1 MLFREDLIQFTRDL
15 SMQNKSNN
23 TLRKTGLGIAI
34 STLTL
39 FGCTTQQKNYTPSET
54 QSSSILTEAITPTSA
69 SVTADAVAM
78 PAPSHSV
85 ARASY
90 SNQSK
95 ASLRRSPSPPRSN
108 TGGVR
113 VNPFVNLGGS
123 DASSSIAQEDRE
135 KYQKNVVNPVKS
147 VTSEPV
153 STFSIDVDTGSYS
166 NVRRF
171 LNENGRLPPVDA
183 VRIEELIN
191 YFSYNYPQSDSKH
204 PFSVSTETVD
214 SPWKSNAKLI
224 RIGIKANDIQYK
236 QLPPANLVFLIDVS
250 GSMDESNKLPL
261 VKKTLRILTEQL
273 RPQDKVTIVT
283 YSSGEELVLT
293 PTSGKDKDKIL
304 KVINSL
310 QAGGA
315 TSGQRAIQMAYAEAQ
330 KSFLKEGINRI
341 LIATDGDFNVGV
353 SNTETLKGMIAEKRK
368 SGISFSALG
377 YGTDNY
383 NEELMEQ
390 LADVGD
396 GNYSYIDNEKE
407 AKKVVQRQLSSTLAT
422 VAQDVKTQLEFNPA
436 TVKEYRL
443 VGYENR
449 QLKQEDFNNDKVD
462 AGDIGAGHTVTAL
475 YEIIP
480 TGQQGWLN
488 ESRYQTTGSTQT
500 STTGEYAFLNLR
512 YKIPGKANSILLNQ
526 PIPVTSK
533 SIHQATE
540 DTRFAVAVAAYGQQ
554 LKGGEYNGKMDW
566 NQIINMA
573 QNAKRSDTFD
583 LKAEFI
589 DLAKTAKSLST
600 AK

>member
-1 MLFREDLIQFTRDL
+1 MPPKNHDLFT
-15 SMQNKSNN
+15 KAA
-23 TLRKTGLGIAI
+23 LGIAMT
-34 STLTL
+34 TLL
-39 FGCTTQQKNYTPSET
+39 LSGCSTQQKMSAQAEN
-54 QSSSILTEAITPTSA
+54 QSSAILVEPSSISGG
-69 SVTADAVAM
+69 VTAADSVAL
-78 PAPSHSV
+78 PAPADSS
-85 ARASY
+85 ASY
-90 SNQSK
+90 SSK
-95 ASLRRSPSPPRSN
+95 SSRVALARVAASPQPNSARIRSN
-108 TGGVR
+108 
-113 VNPFVNLGGS
+113 PFLNYGN
-123 DASSSIAQEDRE
+123 AHESSKSLNQDRE
-135 KYQKNVVNPVKS
+135 KYQKNPVNPVKNV
-147 VTSEPV
+147 VTDPV

-171 LNENGRLPPVDA
+171 LNDNAHLPPVDA

-191 YFSYNYPQSDSKH
+191 YFNYNYPQSTTEH
-204 PFSVSTETVD
+204 PFSVTTETVD
-214 SPWKSNAKLI
+214 SPWKSSAKLI
-224 RIGIKANDIQYK
+224 RIGIKANDIEYQ
-236 QLPPANLVFLIDVS
+236 QLPAANLVFLIDVS

-283 YSSGEELVLT
+283 YSSGEELVLA
-293 PTSGKDKDKIL
+293 PTSGKEKDKIL

-315 TSGQRAIQMAYAEAQ
+315 TSGQRAIKMAYAEAE

-390 LADVGD
+390 LADAGD

-407 AKKVVQRQLSSTLAT
+407 AKKVVERQLSSTLAT
-422 VAQDVKTQLEFNPA
+422 VAQDVKIQVEFNPA

-449 QLKQEDFNNDKVD
+449 MLKQEDFNNDKVD

-480 TGQQGWLN
+480 SGQQGWLN
-488 ESRYQTTGSTQT
+488 ESRYQTPASAK
-500 STTGEYAFLNLR
+500 TTGATEYAFLNLR
-512 YKIPGKANSILLNQ
+512 YKIPGKSNSLLLSQ
-526 PIPVTSK
+526 PILVASK
-533 SIHQATE
+533 PLSQATE
-540 DTRFAVAVAAYGQQ
+540 DTRFAIAVASYGQQ
-554 LKGGEYNGKMDW
+554 LKGGEYNAQFGW
-566 NQIINMA
+566 NDLISLA
-573 QNAKRSDTFD
+573 QKSKQSDAFG

-600 AK
+600 SK